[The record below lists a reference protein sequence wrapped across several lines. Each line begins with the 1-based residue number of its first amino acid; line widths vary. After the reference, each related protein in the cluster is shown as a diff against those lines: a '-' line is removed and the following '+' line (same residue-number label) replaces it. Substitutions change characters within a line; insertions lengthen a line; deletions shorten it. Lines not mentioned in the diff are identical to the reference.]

1 MNINE
6 ASLFSAISHPVR
18 RQTLTLLMEN
28 GPLCVCHI
36 AEQLGVSQPVL
47 SRQMAV
53 LNGKGL
59 LRSTRQGH
67 WIFYRLSPDLPGWA
81 RDILRSV
88 ARASPE
94 RVNLPKRTTGKTAGI
109 CPTIKSTPL
118 HLLFLCTQNACRSQM
133 AHGWAKTLGMGFVEV
148 RSAGTS
154 PHPDGVHPLAVCVMD
169 LVGIDI
175 SGQTSTGVD
184 RELLNWADRIVTV
197 CGEADEACPVLSPG
211 IKKEHWP
218 IADPDRA
225 RGSSR
230 EIFEAFCRTRD
241 EIGIRVRDL
250 LGRIET
256 DGSFPDLPGLPAS

>member
-1 MNINE
+1 MNINDT
-6 ASLFSAISHPVR
+6 SLFSAISHPVR

-36 AEQLGVSQPVL
+36 AQQLGVSQPVL

-53 LNGKGL
+53 LSGKGL

-67 WIFYRLSPDLPGWA
+67 WVFYRLSPDLPGWA

-88 ARASPE
+88 ARAPPE
-94 RVNLPKRTTGKTAGI
+94 RINHPKKAPGKTAVI
-109 CPTIKSTPL
+109 CPPIKPTPL

-133 AHGWAKTLGMGFVEV
+133 AYGWAKALGMGFVEV

-154 PHPDGVHPLAVCVMD
+154 PHPDGVHPLTVCVMD

-175 SGQTSTGVD
+175 SGQSSTGVD
-184 RELLNWADRIVTV
+184 REILDWADRVVTV
-197 CGEADEACPVLSPG
+197 CGEADEACPVLAPG

-218 IADPDRA
+218 IADPDRVG
-225 RGSSR
+225 GSSR
-230 EIFEAFCRTRD
+230 DIFKAFCRTRD

-250 LGRIET
+250 LGRFET
-256 DGSFPDLPGLPAS
+256 DGGFPDRPGLPVS